1 MGGALDGCLV
11 LDLSRYLPGPYC
23 SMILAD
29 HGARVIA
36 LEDKRF
42 EKEDLSFL
50 SHVNRNK
57 EHMALNLKTR
67 TGLAAFMELAK
78 RADVILEGFRPG
90 VMDRLGAGYSDI
102 KKVNPAIVYCSLT
115 GYGQT
120 GPWKDRA
127 GHDLNFAGD
136 SGVLS
141 LIGEK
146 NGPPVIPGVQLAD
159 LSGGLNAAIGILLA
173 LYSREKSGRG
183 QYIDISMTD
192 SLLSLL
198 PLAAGLLW
206 TSGNSPR
213 RGDFLFSHRY
223 AFYNIFETADGK
235 YVALGALERK
245 FWATLC
251 EYFDVSEFVDLQF
264 DESRREEIADFFRKA
279 FRAKIRDE
287 WISIFSNMDICL
299 SGVLEMEEALESE
312 YAANRQMVLRGPD
325 GPAGIGFAAKLSGTP
340 PSYRKP
346 PPEFG
351 ENTERILKEMGF
363 SQKQIDKMRE
373 DDAI

>member
-42 EKEDLSFL
+42 EKENLSFL

-67 TGLAAFMELAK
+67 TGIAAFMELAK

-90 VMDRLGAGYSDI
+90 VMDRLGAGYSDV

-159 LSGGLNAAIGILLA
+159 LTGGLNAAIGILLA
-173 LYSREKSGRG
+173 LFSRERSGQG

-206 TSGNSPR
+206 TSGKSPR
-213 RGDFLFSHRY
+213 RSDFLFSHRY

-251 EYFDVSEFVDLQF
+251 EYFDVPKYVNLQF
-264 DESRREEIADFFRKA
+264 DESRREEIADFFRKK
-279 FRAKIRDE
+279 FRAKTRDE
-287 WISIFSNMDICL
+287 WISIFSDMDICL

-312 YAANRQMVLRGPD
+312 YAVNRQMVLRGPD
-325 GPAGIGFAAKLSGTP
+325 GPSGLGFAAKLSGTP
-340 PSYRKP
+340 PSYRNP

-351 ENTERILKEMGF
+351 EDTEKILREMGF
-363 SQKQIDKMRE
+363 SQKQIEKMRE

>member
-1 MGGALDGCLV
+1 
-11 LDLSRYLPGPYC
+11 
-23 SMILAD
+23 MILAD

-42 EKEDLSFL
+42 EKEELSFL
-50 SHVNRNK
+50 GHVNRNK

-67 TGLAAFMELAK
+67 IGLAAFLELAK
-78 RADVILEGFRPG
+78 KADVILEGFRPG

-102 KKVNPAIVYCSLT
+102 KKVNPQIIYCSLT

-127 GHDLNFAGD
+127 GHDLNFASD

-192 SLLSLL
+192 SLLSML

-206 TSGNSPR
+206 TSGSPPR

-223 AFYNIFETADGK
+223 AFYNVFETADGK

-245 FWATLC
+245 FWAALC
-251 EYFDVSEFVDLQF
+251 DYFDVPEFVDLQF
-264 DESRREEIADFFRKA
+264 DESRREEIADFFRQA
-279 FRAKIRDE
+279 FLKKTRDE
-287 WISIFSNMDICL
+287 WTSIFSDMDICL

-312 YAANRQMVLRGPD
+312 YAANRQMVLRGPG
-325 GPAGIGFAAKLSGTP
+325 GPAGLGFVAKLSGTP
-340 PSYRKP
+340 PSYRNP
-346 PPEFG
+346 PPQFG
-351 ENTERILKEMGF
+351 ENTENILREMGF
-363 SQKQIDKMRE
+363 TRKQIEKMRE
-373 DDAI
+373 DDAT